1 MKEYMKELFREEWP
15 MMVLG
20 FITGIVTALLW

>member
-20 FITGIVTALLW
+20 CVTAIVTALLW